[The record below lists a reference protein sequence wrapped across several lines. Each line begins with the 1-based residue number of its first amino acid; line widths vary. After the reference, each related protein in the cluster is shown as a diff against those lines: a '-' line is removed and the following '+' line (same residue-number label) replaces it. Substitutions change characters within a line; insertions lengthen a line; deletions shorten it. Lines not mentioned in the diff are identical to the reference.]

1 MSSPR
6 TLDPLAVPLADRHL
20 IEASAGTGKTYTLAA
35 LYLRLVLGHDPAD
48 PERAPMLPP
57 DILVVTFT
65 EAATKE
71 LRDRIRGRLA
81 EAARCFAG
89 HAEPDPNDAIL
100 PGLLAAYPEG
110 EARQRHADHLRAA
123 ADWMDEAAI
132 YTIHGFCH
140 RMLRQHAFDSGNAFE
155 LELSDEE
162 ALIQRQAIE
171 DYWRQ
176 HLYPLGPPE
185 LAALGITIAASEDK
199 PKLSLDQFAKTVG
212 GLLGKSERFRAIP
225 DEPPTEALRRAAQPW
240 HDAIRDLRQAVE
252 TGLDS
257 FNDALEAGWK
267 NEVLGKGSKPTAGT
281 WRGKLL
287 PGLQDWRKRGA
298 SLLPDTNG
306 AALADLGSACLE
318 KAVRKNQVL
327 PDTLA
332 NHPLPA
338 AVDRLLD
345 SAQHLSAASAP
356 LYAHA
361 ARWIDQRIERS
372 KQQRGLIG
380 FQDMLTRLHDA
391 LRQPGGGPRLARVI
405 GEQFP
410 VALID
415 EFQDTDP
422 VQYGIFRAV
431 YVEPENT
438 KNSLFLIGDPKQAIY
453 GFRGADLDTYLGAA
467 EKVPAEQRHTLG
479 RNFRS
484 SQTMVEA
491 VNSLFGNSPT
501 APDQFLQPDIRFHPV
516 AHKGRREQL
525 EIDGA
530 APPAM
535 TLWHREQQTL
545 DESVESLPLK
555 DYRRHM
561 AEIGAEHIAR
571 LLHNDKAGFRR
582 PDGWQPLR
590 PADIAI
596 LVRTGQE
603 AGLIRDA
610 LRARGLRS
618 VYLSDRDN
626 VLQTPEARDLLRW
639 LQAIAEPESERRVRT
654 ALGTAALG
662 YDWATLDALFGNDAR
677 WESALEQFQRYAELW
692 QQRGILPALR
702 QLIRDHQ
709 LAPRLLRQAGGERRL
724 SNILQLAELL
734 QDAAAALDGPAA
746 LIRWLDEELHREDG
760 GSPADERIL
769 RLESDAALIK
779 VVTIHKAKGLEYP
792 LVFLPFICSFRPA
805 KAETPLTRPD
815 GDGLSVS
822 FEVVDADKELAEDA
836 RQAEDMR
843 LLYVAVTRAI
853 HACWLGMASVLQQ
866 RTKVMT
872 DKSHL
877 NLTAIG
883 RLIGC
888 EEKMVPDA
896 LGPLLKTV
904 AGQHSAITVEP
915 VSPPPAP
922 AAPTALP
929 DSGIELARARR
940 YTATPPN
947 RERWWI
953 ASYSAL
959 LEDGPK
965 AWAPGS
971 ADEDVLVE
979 ESLEPAPSRGE
990 PDPDSLHAFPRG
1002 PAAGTLL
1009 HNLLEALA
1017 VQQFP
1022 KADEP
1027 AFRRILQRG
1036 LRGRRWQDWLPQAGD
1051 WLGRI
1056 IDTPLPL
1063 AADAAPRLSAL
1074 PRGAF
1079 IAELEFLLS
1088 VAEVRASQID
1098 AVIRRHTLDGAGR
1111 PSLGENELH
1120 GMLKGFIDLV
1130 LEHEGRYFVIDYKSN
1145 DLGPTDAH
1153 YHPGALREAVMDKR
1167 YDAQYSL
1174 YLLAL
1179 HRLLRARLGAAYDY
1193 DRHVGGAA
1201 CLFLRGIGHTGRGVH
1216 AERPDRALVEELD
1229 ALFSGEVTDAA

>member
-1 MSSPR
+1 MSTPQ
-6 TLDPLAVPLADRHL
+6 TLDPLAVPLAGRHL

-48 PERAPMLPP
+48 PDRAPMLPP
-57 DILVVTFT
+57 EILVVTFT

-71 LRDRIRGRLA
+71 LRDRIRARLA

-89 HAEPDPNDAIL
+89 HAAPDPNDAIL
-100 PGLLAAYPEG
+100 PGLLAAYPAG
-110 EARQRHADHLRAA
+110 EARQRHAEHLRAA

-162 ALIQRQAIE
+162 ALIRRQAIE

-199 PKLSLDQFAKTVG
+199 PKLSLDQFAKTVN
-212 GLLGKSERFRAIP
+212 GLLGKSDRFRNIP
-225 DEPPTEALRRAAQPW
+225 DEAPTEALRWVAQPW
-240 HDAIRDLRQAVE
+240 HDAIRDLRRAVDA
-252 TGLDS
+252 GLED
-257 FNDALEAGWK
+257 FNDALEAAWAQGI
-267 NEVLGKGSKPTAGT
+267 LGKSRKPKPET
-281 WRGKLL
+281 WTKALK
-287 PGLQDWRKRGA
+287 PALQHWLEHPTQ
-298 SLLPDTNG
+298 LLPDM
-306 AALADLGSACLE
+306 ALDAISGSGIA
-318 KAVRKNQVL
+318 KAVNKNQTL
-327 PDTLA
+327 PDALA

-345 SAQHLSAASAP
+345 SSRQLSAASGP
-356 LYAHA
+356 LYTHA
-361 ARWIDQRIERS
+361 ARWIDLRIERT

-380 FQDMLTRLHDA
+380 FQDMLTRLHHA

-422 VQYGIFRAV
+422 VQYGIFRGI
-431 YVEPENT
+431 YIEPEQSQG
-438 KNSLFLIGDPKQAIY
+438 SLFLIGDPKQAIY
-453 GFRGADLDTYLGAA
+453 GFRGADLDTYLAA
-467 EKVPAEQRHTLG
+467 ANAVPRGQCHTLG

-484 SQTMVEA
+484 SQAMVEA

-516 AHKGRREQL
+516 AHKGRSEQL

-535 TLWHREQQTL
+535 TLWHRQQQTL
-545 DESVESLPLK
+545 DGGIESLPLK
-555 DYRRHM
+555 HYRRQM

-571 LLHNDKAGFRR
+571 LLQNDKAGFRG

-603 AGLIRDA
+603 AALIRDA

-639 LQAIAEPESERRVRT
+639 LQAMAEPESERRVRT

-662 YDWATLDALFGNDAR
+662 YDWATLDALFGNDAH
-677 WESALEQFQRYAELW
+677 WEAALEQFQQYAEQW
-692 QQRGILPALR
+692 RQRGVLPALR
-702 QLIRDHQ
+702 RLIRDHQ
-709 LAPRLLRQAGGERRL
+709 LAPRLLGQAGGERRL

-746 LIRWLDEELHREDG
+746 LIRWLDEELHRDEG

-792 LVFLPFICSFRPA
+792 LVFLPFICSFRAA

-822 FEVVDADKELAEDA
+822 FDVEDADKERVEDA

-853 HACWLGMASVLQQ
+853 HACWLGMAAIREDARAKQSTV
-866 RTKVMT
+866 
-872 DKSHL
+872 HL
-877 NLTAIG
+877 HRTAIG

-888 EEKMVPDA
+888 EDRMAPDA
-896 LGPLLKTV
+896 LGPLLQTV
-904 AGQHSAITVEP
+904 AAQHPAITVAP

-959 LEDGPK
+959 VEDGPK

-979 ESLEPAPSRGE
+979 ESLEPPPRRGK
-990 PDPDSLHAFPRG
+990 PDPHSLHALPPG
-1002 PAAGTLL
+1002 PATGTLL

-1017 VQQFP
+1017 GEQFP
-1022 KADEP
+1022 KADNP

-1036 LRGRRWQDWLPQAGD
+1036 LRGRRWQDWLPQAHD
-1051 WLGRI
+1051 WLARV

-1063 AADAAPRLSAL
+1063 ATDAAPRLSEL

-1088 VAEVRASQID
+1088 VAEVRASRID
-1098 AVIRRHTLDGAGR
+1098 AVIRRHTLDGVGR
-1111 PSLGENELH
+1111 PGLGESELH

-1130 LEHEGRYFVIDYKSN
+1130 LQHEGRYFVIDYKSN

-1179 HRLLRARLGAAYDY
+1179 HRLLKARLGAAYDY
-1193 DRHVGGAA
+1193 DRHVGGAT
-1201 CLFLRGIGHTGRGVH
+1201 CLFLRGIGHPGRGVH